1 MSKLTTILLL
11 LVATLPLRATTLV
24 PADVSELAHDA
35 IAVAR
40 GRIAAVDAQWTGDR
54 RTIETIVTLD
64 VERYL
69 KGNLGPQVQ
78 FRVPGGRLGRF
89 RSVVVGAP
97 VFAADDRVVV
107 FLGARGPSVP
117 HLVGFSQG
125 VYRVMQVS
133 GRAMVRGDVAH
144 TPVPLS
150 DFESRVRS
158 LAGTR

>member
-1 MSKLTTILLL
+1 MSKLMIVL
-11 LVATLPLRATTLV
+11 LVLAATIPLHATMLV
-24 PADVSELAHDA
+24 PADVSELSHDA
-35 IAVAR
+35 IVIAR

-69 KGNLGPQVQ
+69 KGNLGARVQ

-89 RSVVVGAP
+89 RSVVVGGP

-107 FLGARGPSVP
+107 FLGANGPSVP

-133 GRAMVRGDVAH
+133 GRAMVRSEIAH
-144 TPVPLS
+144 TPVPLD

-158 LAGTR
+158 LAGRR